1 MKQIDCVICSIPF
14 IEYYLPAAAPA
25 VLKGHLESKGFVVK
39 TFDFNISVKQNF
51 DGDELVMAS
60 TYFHLNRPESNFDKK
75 ILEKINDLVDEWVEK
90 LLQDNSRFIG
100 ISVFS
105 NDSRRAC
112 EMLLHKLKEKQHDS
126 KIFIGGMGVQ
136 EEWLDTIRD
145 KIDYY
150 IMGEGELACENL
162 LKGNLQFKGINGRVE
177 QIKDLSSLGP
187 ANYDDYDLTPY
198 ETFYSDRKVV
208 QITGS
213 RGCIRNCTFCDIN
226 SHWPSFT
233 WRSSESLIEEIK
245 RTYETHGISD
255 FFFTDSLIN
264 GNLKVYMSMVEGLAN
279 FNHKTGAN
287 ITWGGQYIVRK
298 NKNLSKDYF
307 SLTRDSGAYNLA
319 LGVESGSNSVLEH
332 MRKGVTRE
340 DLDEFIEN
348 FDKNTITCQYLIL
361 IGYPTETQK
370 DFEQTL
376 DLFYDHQKYVA
387 SGTIHGTTLNTTMS
401 IYDAMPLVE
410 IEPKVFVRDKSNE
423 PNWGWTSTV
432 VPELDWEERIR
443 RRIIAQE
450 VCDMLKWPTISAD
463 REFGQL
469 SKKQENYALWKK
481 GITPTNIDLR
491 PDVSQL
497 S

>member
-1 MKQIDCVICSIPF
+1 
-14 IEYYLPAAAPA
+14 
-25 VLKGHLESKGFVVK
+25 
-39 TFDFNISVKQNF
+39 
-51 DGDELVMAS
+51 
-60 TYFHLNRPESNFDKK
+60 
-75 ILEKINDLVDEWVEK
+75 
-90 LLQDNSRFIG
+90 
-100 ISVFS
+100 
-105 NDSRRAC
+105 
-112 EMLLHKLKEKQHDS
+112 
-126 KIFIGGMGVQ
+126 
-136 EEWLDTIRD
+136 
-145 KIDYY
+145 
-150 IMGEGELACENL
+150 
-162 LKGNLQFKGINGRVE
+162 
-177 QIKDLSSLGP
+177 
-187 ANYDDYDLTPY
+187 
-198 ETFYSDRKVV
+198 
-208 QITGS
+208 
-213 RGCIRNCTFCDIN
+213 
-226 SHWPSFT
+226 
-233 WRSSESLIEEIK
+233 
-245 RTYETHGISD
+245 
-255 FFFTDSLIN
+255 
-264 GNLKVYMSMVEGLAN
+264 
-279 FNHKTGAN
+279 
-287 ITWGGQYIVRK
+287 
-298 NKNLSKDYF
+298 
-307 SLTRDSGAYNLA
+307 
-319 LGVESGSNSVLEH
+319 

-401 IYDAMPLVE
+401 IYNAMPLVE